1 VSSQAKIVASR
12 ANGRKS
18 RGPRTP
24 AGKSNASRNAFRHGL
39 AAITRKEPEIFAEIE
54 PVARAIC
61 NGAVNPLLFEQALI
75 ISEND
80 FVLRCAQTEWIAAIE
95 RQRDRTA
102 TPLATGGLGFA
113 RAKARIEGA
122 KLIYQMLV
130 ESADKDAASNNAARN
145 NAARTSAAS
154 TDEAHLRSNGER
166 ARAVAEQ
173 GGRVTPPLER
183 EEFDAMRAAMA
194 DLARLERYRRRAWS
208 RQRRAFQRFMEIQSA
223 AFETGRAGCSNS
235 GDQAD
240 VHENQGALDDS
251 S

>member
-1 VSSQAKIVASR
+1 MPF
-12 ANGRKS
+12 GM
-18 RGPRTP
+18 
-24 AGKSNASRNAFRHGL
+24 GL

-75 ISEND
+75 IAENA

-102 TPLATGGLGFA
+102 TPLATGDLGFA
-113 RAKARIEGA
+113 RAKARIERA

-145 NAARTSAAS
+145 NAAPTSAAS
-154 TDEAHLRSNGER
+154 LRSNGER
-166 ARAVAEQ
+166 ERAVAE
-173 GGRVTPPLER
+173 VTPPLER

-194 DLARLERYRRRAWS
+194 DLERLERYRRRAWS

-223 AFETGRAGCSNS
+223 AFETGRAGCSIPVIR
-235 GDQAD
+235 QMYMRTK
-240 VHENQGALDDS
+240 EF
-251 S
+251 

>member
-1 VSSQAKIVASR
+1 MSSQAKIVASR

-24 AGKSNASRNAFRHGL
+24 AGKSNASRNAFRQGL
-39 AAITRKEPEIFAEIE
+39 AAITRTDPEIFAEIE

-75 ISEND
+75 IAEND

-102 TPLATGGLGFA
+102 TPLATGDLGFA
-113 RAKARIEGA
+113 RAKARIERA

-130 ESADKDAASNNAARN
+130 EGANASSNNAARN

-154 TDEAHLRSNGER
+154 TDEAHVRSNGER
-166 ARAVAEQ
+166 ERAVAEQ

-194 DLARLERYRRRAWS
+194 DLERLERYRRRAWS

-223 AFETGRAGCSNS
+223 AFRNRPRRM
-235 GDQAD
+235 Q
-240 VHENQGALDDS
+240 QFR
-251 S
+251 

>member
-1 VSSQAKIVASR
+1 MSSQAKILASR

-39 AAITRKEPEIFAEIE
+39 AAITRKDPEISAEIE

-75 ISEND
+75 IAEND

-102 TPLATGGLGFA
+102 TPLATGDLGFA
-113 RAKARIEGA
+113 RAKARIERA

-130 ESADKDAASNNAARN
+130 ESANKDAASNNAARNNAARN

-154 TDEAHLRSNGER
+154 TDEAHVRSNGGRE
-166 ARAVAEQ
+166 RAVAEQ
-173 GGRVTPPLER
+173 GGRVTPPQER

-194 DLARLERYRRRAWS
+194 DLERLERYRRRAWS

-223 AFETGRAGCSNS
+223 AFRNRPRRM
-235 GDQAD
+235 Q
-240 VHENQGALDDS
+240 QFR
-251 S
+251 

>member
-1 VSSQAKIVASR
+1 MSSQAKIVASR

-39 AAITRKEPEIFAEIE
+39 AAITRKDPEMFAEIE
-54 PVARAIC
+54 PVAGAIC

-75 ISEND
+75 IAEND
-80 FVLRCAQTEWIAAIE
+80 FVLCCAQTEWIAAIE

-102 TPLATGGLGFA
+102 TPLATGDLGFA
-113 RAKARIEGA
+113 RAKARIERA

-130 ESADKDAASNNAARN
+130 KGANASSNNAARN

-154 TDEAHLRSNGER
+154 TDEALVRSNGER
-166 ARAVAEQ
+166 ERAVAEQ

-194 DLARLERYRRRAWS
+194 DLERLERYRRRAWS

-240 VHENQGALDDS
+240 VHENQGVLDGS

>member
-1 VSSQAKIVASR
+1 VSSQAKIVASH

-39 AAITRKEPEIFAEIE
+39 AAITRTDPEIFAEIE

-75 ISEND
+75 IAEND
-80 FVLRCAQTEWIAAIE
+80 FVLRCAQTEWIAATE

-102 TPLATGGLGFA
+102 TPLATGDLGFA
-113 RAKARIEGA
+113 RAKARIERA

-130 ESADKDAASNNAARN
+130 EGANASSNNAARN

-154 TDEAHLRSNGER
+154 TDEAHVRSNGER
-166 ARAVAEQ
+166 ERAVAEQ

-194 DLARLERYRRRAWS
+194 DLERLERYRRRAWS

-223 AFETGRAGCSNS
+223 LPK
-235 GDQAD
+235 QAAPD
-240 VHENQGALDDS
+240 AAIPVIR
-251 S
+251 

>member
-1 VSSQAKIVASR
+1 MNSQAKIVASR

-39 AAITRKEPEIFAEIE
+39 AAITRKDPEIFAEIE

-75 ISEND
+75 IAEND

-102 TPLATGGLGFA
+102 TPLATGDLGFA
-113 RAKARIEGA
+113 RAKARIERA

-130 ESADKDAASNNAARN
+130 EGANASSNNAARN

-154 TDEAHLRSNGER
+154 TDEAHVRSNRER
-166 ARAVAEQ
+166 ERAVAEQ

-194 DLARLERYRRRAWS
+194 DLERLERYRRRAWS
-208 RQRRAFQRFMEIQSA
+208 RQRRAFQRFMEIESA
-223 AFETGRAGCSNS
+223 AFETGRAGCSNPVIR
-235 GDQAD
+235 QMYMRTK
-240 VHENQGALDDS
+240 EL
-251 S
+251 

>member
-1 VSSQAKIVASR
+1 VGSQVKIVASR

-39 AAITRKEPEIFAEIE
+39 AAITRKDPEIFAEIE

-75 ISEND
+75 IAEND

-102 TPLATGGLGFA
+102 TPLATGDLGFA
-113 RAKARIEGA
+113 RAKARIERA

-130 ESADKDAASNNAARN
+130 EGANASSNNAARN

-154 TDEAHLRSNGER
+154 TDEAHVRSNRER
-166 ARAVAEQ
+166 ERAVAEQ

-194 DLARLERYRRRAWS
+194 DLERLERYRRRAWS
-208 RQRRAFQRFMEIQSA
+208 RQRRAFQRFMETQSA

>member
-1 VSSQAKIVASR
+1 VSSQAKILASR

-39 AAITRKEPEIFAEIE
+39 AAITRKDPEIFAEIE

-75 ISEND
+75 IAEND

-102 TPLATGGLGFA
+102 TPLATGDLGFA

-130 ESADKDAASNNAARN
+130 ESANKDAASNNAARNNAARN

-154 TDEAHLRSNGER
+154 TDEAHVRSNGER
-166 ARAVAEQ
+166 ERAVAER
-173 GGRVTPPLER
+173 GGRVTSPLER

-194 DLARLERYRRRAWS
+194 DLERLERYRRRAWS

-223 AFETGRAGCSNS
+223 AFRNRPRRM
-235 GDQAD
+235 Q
-240 VHENQGALDDS
+240 QFR
-251 S
+251 

>member
-1 VSSQAKIVASR
+1 MSSQAKIVASR

-39 AAITRKEPEIFAEIE
+39 AAITRKDPEIFAEIE

-75 ISEND
+75 IAEND

-102 TPLATGGLGFA
+102 TPLATGDLGFA
-113 RAKARIEGA
+113 RAKARIERA

-130 ESADKDAASNNAARN
+130 ERANASSNNAARN

-154 TDEAHLRSNGER
+154 TDEAHVRSNRER
-166 ARAVAEQ
+166 ERAVAEQ

-194 DLARLERYRRRAWS
+194 DLERLERYRRRAWS

-223 AFETGRAGCSNS
+223 AFRNRPRRM
-235 GDQAD
+235 Q
-240 VHENQGALDDS
+240 QFQ
-251 S
+251 

>member
-1 VSSQAKIVASR
+1 MSSQAKIVASR

-39 AAITRKEPEIFAEIE
+39 AAITRKDPEIFGEIE

-75 ISEND
+75 IAEND

-102 TPLATGGLGFA
+102 TPLATGDLGFA
-113 RAKARIEGA
+113 RAKARIERA

-130 ESADKDAASNNAARN
+130 EGANASSNNAARN

-154 TDEAHLRSNGER
+154 TDEAHVRSNGER
-166 ARAVAEQ
+166 ERAVAEQ

-194 DLARLERYRRRAWS
+194 DLERLERYRRRAWS

-223 AFETGRAGCSNS
+223 LPK
-235 GDQAD
+235 QAAPD
-240 VHENQGALDDS
+240 AAIPVIRQMYMRTKEF
-251 S
+251 

>member
-1 VSSQAKIVASR
+1 VNSQAKIAASR

-39 AAITRKEPEIFAEIE
+39 AAITRKDPEIFGEIE

-75 ISEND
+75 IAEND

-102 TPLATGGLGFA
+102 TPLATGDLGFA
-113 RAKARIEGA
+113 RAKARIERA

-130 ESADKDAASNNAARN
+130 EGANASSNSAARN
-145 NAARTSAAS
+145 NAARTNAAS
-154 TDEAHLRSNGER
+154 TDEAHVRSNGER
-166 ARAVAEQ
+166 ERAVAEQ

-194 DLARLERYRRRAWS
+194 DLERLERYRRRAWS
-208 RQRRAFQRFMEIQSA
+208 RQRRAFQRFMETQSA

-240 VHENQGALDDS
+240 VHENQGVLDGS

>member
-1 VSSQAKIVASR
+1 MSSQAKIVASR

-39 AAITRKEPEIFAEIE
+39 AAISRKDPEIFAEIE

-61 NGAVNPLLFEQALI
+61 NGAITPLLFEQALI
-75 ISEND
+75 IAEND

-102 TPLATGGLGFA
+102 TTLATGDLGFA
-113 RAKARIEGA
+113 RAKARIERA

-130 ESADKDAASNNAARN
+130 EGANASSNNAARN
-145 NAARTSAAS
+145 NAARTSAAC
-154 TDEAHLRSNGER
+154 TDEAHVRSNGER
-166 ARAVAEQ
+166 ERAVAEH

-194 DLARLERYRRRAWS
+194 DLERLERYRRRAWS
-208 RQRRAFQRFMEIQSA
+208 RQRRAFQRFMETQSA

-240 VHENQGALDDS
+240 VHENQGVLDGS

>member
-1 VSSQAKIVASR
+1 VGSQVKIVASR

-39 AAITRKEPEIFAEIE
+39 AAITRKDPEIFAEIE

-75 ISEND
+75 IAEND
-80 FVLRCAQTEWIAAIE
+80 FVLRCAQTEWIAATE
-95 RQRDRTA
+95 RQRDRMA
-102 TPLATGGLGFA
+102 TPLATGDLGFA
-113 RAKARIEGA
+113 RAKARIERA
-122 KLIYQMLV
+122 KLIYQTLV
-130 ESADKDAASNNAARN
+130 ESTNKDAASNNAARN
-145 NAARTSAAS
+145 NAASTSAAS
-154 TDEAHLRSNGER
+154 TDEAHVRSNRER
-166 ARAVAEQ
+166 ERAVAEQ

-194 DLARLERYRRRAWS
+194 DLKRLERYRRRAWS

-223 AFETGRAGCSNS
+223 AFRNRPRRMLQS
-235 GDQAD
+235 GDQAH
-240 VHENQGALDDS
+240 VHENQGVLDGS

>member
-1 VSSQAKIVASR
+1 MSSQAKIVASR

-39 AAITRKEPEIFAEIE
+39 AAITRKDPEISAEIE

-75 ISEND
+75 IAEND

-102 TPLATGGLGFA
+102 TPLATGDLGFA
-113 RAKARIEGA
+113 RAKARIERA

-130 ESADKDAASNNAARN
+130 EGTNAASSNNAARN

-154 TDEAHLRSNGER
+154 TDEAHVRSNGGRE
-166 ARAVAEQ
+166 RAVAEQ
-173 GGRVTPPLER
+173 GGRVTPPQER

-194 DLARLERYRRRAWS
+194 DLERLERYRRRAWS

-223 AFETGRAGCSNS
+223 AFRNRPRRM
-235 GDQAD
+235 Q
-240 VHENQGALDDS
+240 QFR
-251 S
+251 

>member
-39 AAITRKEPEIFAEIE
+39 AAITRKDPEIFAEIE

-75 ISEND
+75 IAEND

-102 TPLATGGLGFA
+102 TPLATGDLGFA
-113 RAKARIEGA
+113 RAKARIERA

-130 ESADKDAASNNAARN
+130 EGANASSNNAARN

-154 TDEAHLRSNGER
+154 TDEAHVRSNGER
-166 ARAVAEQ
+166 ERAVAEQ

-194 DLARLERYRRRAWS
+194 DLERLERYRRRAWS

-223 AFETGRAGCSNS
+223 AFRNRPRRM
-235 GDQAD
+235 Q
-240 VHENQGALDDS
+240 QFR
-251 S
+251 

>member
-24 AGKSNASRNAFRHGL
+24 AGKSNASRNALRHGL
-39 AAITRKEPEIFAEIE
+39 AAITRKDPEIFAEIE

-75 ISEND
+75 IAEND

-102 TPLATGGLGFA
+102 TPLATGDLGFA
-113 RAKARIEGA
+113 RAKARIERA

-130 ESADKDAASNNAARN
+130 EGANASSNNAARN

-154 TDEAHLRSNGER
+154 TDEAHVRSNGER
-166 ARAVAEQ
+166 ERAVAEQ

-194 DLARLERYRRRAWS
+194 DLERLERYRRRAWS
-208 RQRRAFQRFMEIQSA
+208 RQRRAFQRFMETQSA

-240 VHENQGALDDS
+240 VHENQGVLDGS

>member
-1 VSSQAKIVASR
+1 MSSQAKIVASR

-18 RGPRTP
+18 HGPRTP

-39 AAITRKEPEIFAEIE
+39 AAITQKEPEIFAEIE

-75 ISEND
+75 IADND

-102 TPLATGGLGFA
+102 TPLATGDLGFA
-113 RAKARIEGA
+113 RAKARIERA
-122 KLIYQMLV
+122 KLIYQRLV
-130 ESADKDAASNNAARN
+130 ESADKDAASNNAAR
-145 NAARTSAAS
+145 TSAAS
-154 TDEAHLRSNGER
+154 TDETHLRSNGER

-194 DLARLERYRRRAWS
+194 DLERLERYRRRAWS
-208 RQRRAFQRFMEIQSA
+208 RQRRAFQRFMEIESA

-240 VHENQGALDDS
+240 VHENQGVLDGS

>member
-1 VSSQAKIVASR
+1 MSSQAKIVASR

-24 AGKSNASRNAFRHGL
+24 AGKSNASRNALRHGL
-39 AAITRKEPEIFAEIE
+39 AAITRKDPESFAEIE

-61 NGAVNPLLFEQALI
+61 NGTVNPLLFEQALI
-75 ISEND
+75 IAEND

-102 TPLATGGLGFA
+102 TPLATGDLGFA
-113 RAKARIEGA
+113 RAKARIERA

-130 ESADKDAASNNAARN
+130 EGANAASNNAARN

-154 TDEAHLRSNGER
+154 TDEAHVRSNGER
-166 ARAVAEQ
+166 ERAVAEQ

-194 DLARLERYRRRAWS
+194 DLERLERYRRRAWS
-208 RQRRAFQRFMEIQSA
+208 RQRRAFQRFMEIQLLPS
-223 AFETGRAGCSNS
+223 ETGRAGCSNS

-240 VHENQGALDDS
+240 VHENQGVLDGS

>member
-39 AAITRKEPEIFAEIE
+39 AAITRKDPEIFAEIE
-54 PVARAIC
+54 SVARAIC

-75 ISEND
+75 IAEND

-95 RQRDRTA
+95 RQRDTTA
-102 TPLATGGLGFA
+102 TPLATGDLGFA

-130 ESADKDAASNNAARN
+130 ESANKDAASNNAARN
-145 NAARTSAAS
+145 NATRTSAAS
-154 TDEAHLRSNGER
+154 TDEAHVRSNGE
-166 ARAVAEQ
+166 RAVAEQ

-194 DLARLERYRRRAWS
+194 DLEPLERYRRRAWS

-223 AFETGRAGCSNS
+223 AFRNRPRRM
-235 GDQAD
+235 Q
-240 VHENQGALDDS
+240 QFR
-251 S
+251 

>member
-1 VSSQAKIVASR
+1 MSSQAKIVASR

-39 AAITRKEPEIFAEIE
+39 AAITRKDPEIFGEIE

-61 NGAVNPLLFEQALI
+61 NGAVYPLLFEQALI
-75 ISEND
+75 IAEND

-102 TPLATGGLGFA
+102 TPLATGDLGFA
-113 RAKARIEGA
+113 RAKARIERA

-130 ESADKDAASNNAARN
+130 EGANASSNNAARN

-154 TDEAHLRSNGER
+154 TDEAHVRSNGER
-166 ARAVAEQ
+166 ERAVAEQ

-194 DLARLERYRRRAWS
+194 DLERLERYRRRAWS
-208 RQRRAFQRFMEIQSA
+208 RQRRAFQRFMQIQSA
-223 AFETGRAGCSNS
+223 AFRNRPRRMQQFRCSGRCT
-235 GDQAD
+235 
-240 VHENQGALDDS
+240 
-251 S
+251 

>member
-1 VSSQAKIVASR
+1 
-12 ANGRKS
+12 
-18 RGPRTP
+18 
-24 AGKSNASRNAFRHGL
+24 
-39 AAITRKEPEIFAEIE
+39 
-54 PVARAIC
+54 
-61 NGAVNPLLFEQALI
+61 
-75 ISEND
+75 
-80 FVLRCAQTEWIAAIE
+80 
-95 RQRDRTA
+95 
-102 TPLATGGLGFA
+102 
-113 RAKARIEGA
+113 
-122 KLIYQMLV
+122 MLV

-154 TDEAHLRSNGER
+154 TDEAHVRSNGER
-166 ARAVAEQ
+166 ERAVAEQ

-240 VHENQGALDDS
+240 VHENQGVLDGS

>member
-1 VSSQAKIVASR
+1 MSSQAKIVASR

-24 AGKSNASRNAFRHGL
+24 AGKSNASRNALRHGL
-39 AAITRKEPEIFAEIE
+39 AAITRKDPEIFAEIE

-75 ISEND
+75 IAEND

-95 RQRDRTA
+95 RLRDRTA
-102 TPLATGGLGFA
+102 TPLATGDLGFA
-113 RAKARIEGA
+113 RAKARIERA
-122 KLIYQMLV
+122 KLIYQML
-130 ESADKDAASNNAARN
+130 ANKDAASNNAARN

-154 TDEAHLRSNGER
+154 TDEAHVRSNRER
-166 ARAVAEQ
+166 ERAVAEQ

-194 DLARLERYRRRAWS
+194 DLGRLERYRRRAWS
-208 RQRRAFQRFMEIQSA
+208 RQRRAFQRFMAIQSSKQTAPDA
-223 AFETGRAGCSNS
+223 AIPVIRQMYMRTKEF
-235 GDQAD
+235 
-240 VHENQGALDDS
+240 
-251 S
+251 

>member
-1 VSSQAKIVASR
+1 MSSQAKIVASR

-24 AGKSNASRNAFRHGL
+24 AGKSNASRNALRHGL
-39 AAITRKEPEIFAEIE
+39 AAITRKDPEIFAEIE

-61 NGAVNPLLFEQALI
+61 NGAVYPLLFEQALI
-75 ISEND
+75 IAEND

-102 TPLATGGLGFA
+102 TPLATGDLGFA
-113 RAKARIEGA
+113 RAKARIERA

-130 ESADKDAASNNAARN
+130 EGANASSNNAARN

-154 TDEAHLRSNGER
+154 TDEAHVRSNGER
-166 ARAVAEQ
+166 ERAVAEQ

-194 DLARLERYRRRAWS
+194 DLERLERYRRRAWS
-208 RQRRAFQRFMEIQSA
+208 RQRRAFQRFMETQSA

-240 VHENQGALDDS
+240 VHENQGVLDGS

>member
-1 VSSQAKIVASR
+1 MSSQAKIVASR

-39 AAITRKEPEIFAEIE
+39 AAITRKDPEIFAEIE

-75 ISEND
+75 IAEND

-102 TPLATGGLGFA
+102 TPLATGDLGFA
-113 RAKARIEGA
+113 RAKARIERA

-130 ESADKDAASNNAARN
+130 ERANAASNNAARN

-154 TDEAHLRSNGER
+154 TDEAHVRSNGER
-166 ARAVAEQ
+166 ERAVAEQ

-194 DLARLERYRRRAWS
+194 DLERLERYRRRAWS
-208 RQRRAFQRFMEIQSA
+208 RQRRAFQRFMETQSA

-240 VHENQGALDDS
+240 VHENQGVLDGS

>member
-1 VSSQAKIVASR
+1 MNSQAKIVASR

-24 AGKSNASRNAFRHGL
+24 AGKSNASRNALRHGL
-39 AAITRKEPEIFAEIE
+39 AAITRKDPEIFAEIE

-75 ISEND
+75 IAEND

-95 RQRDRTA
+95 RLRDRTA
-102 TPLATGGLGFA
+102 TPLATGDLGFA
-113 RAKARIEGA
+113 RAKARIERA

-130 ESADKDAASNNAARN
+130 KGANASSNNAARN

-154 TDEAHLRSNGER
+154 TDEALVRSNGER
-166 ARAVAEQ
+166 ERAVAEQ

-194 DLARLERYRRRAWS
+194 DLERLERYRRRAWS

-240 VHENQGALDDS
+240 VHENQGVLDGS

>member
-1 VSSQAKIVASR
+1 MSSQAKIVASR

-75 ISEND
+75 IAEND

-102 TPLATGGLGFA
+102 TPLATGDLGFA
-113 RAKARIEGA
+113 RAKARIERA
-122 KLIYQMLV
+122 KLIY
-130 ESADKDAASNNAARN
+130 
-145 NAARTSAAS
+145 
-154 TDEAHLRSNGER
+154 
-166 ARAVAEQ
+166 
-173 GGRVTPPLER
+173 
-183 EEFDAMRAAMA
+183 
-194 DLARLERYRRRAWS
+194 
-208 RQRRAFQRFMEIQSA
+208 
-223 AFETGRAGCSNS
+223 
-235 GDQAD
+235 
-240 VHENQGALDDS
+240 
-251 S
+251 

>member
-1 VSSQAKIVASR
+1 VASR

-39 AAITRKEPEIFAEIE
+39 AAITRKGPEIFAEIE
-54 PVARAIC
+54 PFARAIC

-75 ISEND
+75 IAEND
-80 FVLRCAQTEWIAAIE
+80 FVLGCAQTEWIAAIE

-102 TPLATGGLGFA
+102 TPLATGDLGFA
-113 RAKARIEGA
+113 RAKARIERA
-122 KLIYQMLV
+122 KLIHQMLV
-130 ESADKDAASNNAARN
+130 ESANKDAASNNAARN

-154 TDEAHLRSNGER
+154 TDEAHVRSNGER
-166 ARAVAEQ
+166 ERAVAEQ

-194 DLARLERYRRRAWS
+194 DLERLERYRRRAWS

-223 AFETGRAGCSNS
+223 AFETGRAGCSIPVIR
-235 GDQAD
+235 QMYMRTK
-240 VHENQGALDDS
+240 EL
-251 S
+251 